1 MALPQWPG
9 DDVVREALRSLTLR
23 GRAFLA
29 GGATAVLCGIV
40 MGEHDLVRI
49 GVLVVL
55 LPLVTAAWV
64 ARSGNRLGLVRT
76 LSARQVETGQPA
88 RVQLELTNLGPTT
101 GVLMVE
107 EQLPYSLGSRPRFV
121 VDTMGQGWRR
131 RIDYVVRSDVRGAYA
146 IGPMRLRV
154 GDPFGLIEVQRG
166 FQQTS
171 QLVVTPR
178 VEPLPWIPLRGAW
191 AGSGDN
197 RPRSFATGSA
207 ADVTVREY
215 RLGDD
220 LRRVHWRS
228 TARTGELMVR
238 REEQP
243 WQSRCTLFVDN
254 RVRAHRGR
262 GVSSSLETAVVAT
275 ASIAVHLAAQG
286 YQVRLVSATGEELG
300 QGWHDGGQ
308 AMDAQH
314 LLERLAVLPAVEA
327 GALLTEWVD
336 DTVTSGMFIGVLGA
350 FDDHD
355 RAFFSRIHS
364 PGGTPYALVLD
375 VAGWTAPRRPEPT
388 APASETAS
396 RTGWLQAHGWK
407 ATPLGVR
414 SPLAT
419 AWQELGR

>member
-1 MALPQWPG
+1 M
-9 DDVVREALRSLTLR
+9 REALHSLTLR

-29 GGATAVLCGIV
+29 GGTTAVVCGIL

-49 GVLVVL
+49 GVLVLL

-64 ARSGNRLGLVRT
+64 AHAGNRLGLVRT
-76 LSARQVETGQPA
+76 LSARQVEAGQPA
-88 RVQLELTNLGPTT
+88 GVRLELSNLGPTT

-107 EQLPYSLGSRPRFV
+107 EQLPYALGSRPRFV
-121 VDTMGQGWRR
+121 VDTMAPGWRR
-131 RIDYVVRSDVRGAYA
+131 RIDYTVRSDVRGAYQ

-154 GDPFGLIEVQRG
+154 GDPFGLIEVQRS
-166 FQQTS
+166 FRQTS

-178 VEPLPWIPLRGAW
+178 VEPLPRIALRGAW

-197 RPRSFATGSA
+197 RPRSFASGSA
-207 ADVTVREY
+207 ADVMVREY

-228 TARTGELMVR
+228 TAHAGELMVR

-262 GVSSSLETAVVAT
+262 GIGSSLESAVVAT
-275 ASIAVHLAAQG
+275 ASIAVHLAGQG
-286 YQVRLVSATGEELG
+286 YQVRLVSATGEQLG
-300 QGWHDGGQ
+300 AGWHDGGQ
-308 AMDAQH
+308 AMDAHH

-327 GALLTEWVD
+327 GALVTDWVD
-336 DTVTSGMFIGVLGA
+336 DTVTSGMFLAVLGA

-375 VAGWTAPRRPEPT
+375 VAGWAAPRRSDPAVLEPE
-388 APASETAS
+388 AGS
-396 RTGWLQAHGWK
+396 RTSWLQTHGWK
-407 ATPLGVR
+407 ATILGARV
-414 SPLAT
+414 PLAG

>member
-1 MALPQWPG
+1 M
-9 DDVVREALRSLTLR
+9 REALRSLTLR

-29 GGATAVLCGIV
+29 GGTTAVFCGIV

-49 GVLVVL
+49 GVLVLL
-55 LPLVTAAWV
+55 LPLVTAGWV
-64 ARSGNRLGLVRT
+64 AHAGNRLGLVRT
-76 LSARQVETGQPA
+76 LSARQVETGQSA
-88 RVQLELTNLGPTT
+88 QVQLELTNLGPTT

-121 VDTMGQGWRR
+121 VDTMASGWRR

-154 GDPFGLIEVQRG
+154 SDPFGLIELQRS

-178 VEPLPWIPLRGAW
+178 VEPLPWISLRRSW
-191 AGSGDN
+191 SGSGDN

-215 RLGDD
+215 HLGDD

-262 GVSSSLETAVVAT
+262 GISSSLEAAVVAT

-286 YQVRLVSATGEELG
+286 YQVRLISATGEQLG
-300 QGWHDGGQ
+300 HGWHDGGQ
-308 AMDAQH
+308 AVDAHH
-314 LLERLAVLPAVEA
+314 LLEQLAVLPAVDA
-327 GALLTEWVD
+327 GALVTDWVD
-336 DTVTSGMFIGVLGA
+336 DAVTSGMFVGVLGA

-375 VAGWTAPRRPEPT
+375 VAGWPAPRASGPPT
-388 APASETAS
+388 PGSEAAS
-396 RTGWLQAHGWK
+396 RTGWLRAHGWK
-407 ATPLGVR
+407 ATALAAR
-414 SPLAT
+414 TPLAS

>member
-1 MALPQWPG
+1 M
-9 DDVVREALRSLTLR
+9 REALRSLTMR

-29 GGATAVLCGIV
+29 GGTTAVVCGV
-40 MGEHDLVRI
+40 LLGEHDLVRI
-49 GVLVVL
+49 GVLVLL
-55 LPLVTAAWV
+55 LPLVTAGWV
-64 ARSGNRLGLVRT
+64 AHAGNRLGLTRT

-121 VDTMGQGWRR
+121 VDTMAQGWRR
-131 RIDYVVRSDVRGAYA
+131 RIDYVVRSDVRGAYD

-154 GDPFGLIEVQRG
+154 SDPFGLIEVQRS
-166 FQQTS
+166 FRQTN

-178 VEPLPWIPLRGAW
+178 VEPLPRIPLRGAW

-215 RLGDD
+215 HLGDD

-262 GVSSSLETAVVAT
+262 GISSSLEAAVVAT
-275 ASIAVHLAAQG
+275 ASIAVHLTAQG
-286 YQVRLVSATGEELG
+286 FQVRLVTATGEQLG

-308 AMDAQH
+308 AVDAHH
-314 LLERLAVLPAVEA
+314 LLERLAVLPAVDA
-327 GALLTEWVD
+327 GALVTDWLD
-336 DTVTSGMFIGVLGA
+336 DTVTSGMFVGVLGA

-355 RAFFSRIHS
+355 RSFFSRIHS

-375 VAGWTAPRRPEPT
+375 VASWASASRARPGPAGAAPPESGT
-388 APASETAS
+388 
-396 RTGWLQAHGWK
+396 RTGWLQTHGWK
-407 ATPLGVR
+407 ATSLGPR
-414 SPLAT
+414 STLAT